1 MKKILLSL
9 SMIAVVGVVVAGAT
23 GAFFSDT
30 ETSTGNTFT
39 AGAIDLKVD
48 SEQHYNGHECIANTQ
63 NTDGVGGSIPDF
75 VWSTGTNPYPVAG
88 TACGGTWGQ
97 TAGLDIVS
105 EQFFNFGDI
114 KPGDE
119 GENTISLHVINND
132 AYVCATVSNLTSLDN
147 LETEPEALVDNSTS
161 DTEGELDNEMLWTIW
176 RDDGDNVQEVDT
188 DADTTVDETTLL
200 SGNPTNGWLAV
211 YDSTTSTGPLLGGN
225 TGYLGVSWTLP
236 GTSGNETQTDSLTGD
251 ISFSVVQSRNNLG
264 YTCNPLDQENSG
276 TPT

>member
-188 DADTTVDETTLL
+188 ADTTVDETTLL

-211 YDSTTSTGPLLGGN
+211 YDSTTPTGPLLGGN

-264 YTCNPLDQENSG
+264 YTCNPLD
-276 TPT
+276 